1 VEICAIMDAERAI
14 ELLPWYVNGGLEPE
28 ERREV
33 AAALAA
39 SAEVRRELA
48 DVRRAFELHGYRPE
62 PEVLLDY
69 ALGLEPEG
77 VTRETV
83 ETLAA
88 LLPSVR
94 EELDMM
100 REGLGSLQSVGPAAT
115 RGGGV
120 EPARA
125 PWRRGAIAASLL
137 AAAFLGAW
145 AWSSHRLGLR
155 SQELQLVRAR
165 LEAADAE
172 RNELVRR
179 LETLPK
185 WSETGAL
192 VSADLVVTDLFPTGM
207 VLRGEAEEGNAVAIV
222 QRQTRRVVLLLN
234 SRLPDTTEIAGLALR
249 DASGVEIWTSSEP
262 VVRGEHGEYALL
274 LPVRELE
281 AGLYTLELLGAT
293 SDAQAVLEVYRL
305 RLG

>member
-1 VEICAIMDAERAI
+1 MDAERAI
-14 ELLPWYVNGGLEPE
+14 ELLPWYVNGGLELE

-33 AAALAA
+33 ADALAA

-48 DVRRAFELHGYRPE
+48 EVRRAFELHGYRLE
-62 PEVLLDY
+62 HDVLLDY

-94 EELDMM
+94 EELDLV
-100 REGLGSLQSVGPAAT
+100 REGLDSLQSAGAAEA
-115 RGGGV
+115 RGGRG
-120 EPARA
+120 EPAHA

-137 AAAFLGAW
+137 AAAFLAAW
-145 AWSSHRLGLR
+145 AWSSHRLSLR
-155 SQELQLVRAR
+155 SQELQLVRSR
-165 LEAADAE
+165 LEAVDSE
-172 RNELVRR
+172 RGELARR
-179 LETLPK
+179 LEVLLAEG
-185 WSETGAL
+185 ETGTL
-192 VSADLVVTDLFPTGM
+192 VSADLLVTDLFPTGM
-207 VLRGEAEEGNAVAIV
+207 VLRGEDEADGVAIV

-234 SRLPDTTEIAGLALR
+234 SRLPETTEVTGLALR
-249 DASGVEIWTSSEP
+249 DASGAEVWRSSEP

-281 AGLYTLELLGAT
+281 AGFYTLELLGGT
-293 SDAQAVLEVYRL
+293 PDPQAVLEVYRL